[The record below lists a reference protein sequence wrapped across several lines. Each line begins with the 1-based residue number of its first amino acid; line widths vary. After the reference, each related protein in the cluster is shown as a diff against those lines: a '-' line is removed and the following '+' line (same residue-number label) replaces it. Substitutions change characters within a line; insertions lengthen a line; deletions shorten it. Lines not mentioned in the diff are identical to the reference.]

1 MVPDQSLA
9 HFVTIGWLLDGVDAG
24 RIPKPAAI
32 TPPDEAMADLRLS
45 FRQEAAALDLD
56 AAKCVPVRSG
66 DVWSLE
72 PGQRIVMRAPSG
84 SVRVLPA
91 EEGVF
96 KTTPFRIVTVAG
108 ANVVAV
114 RPVKFRL
121 TVDVPD
127 VPVAQVCADRAIVDA
142 AQAA

>member
-1 MVPDQSLA
+1 
-9 HFVTIGWLLDGVDAG
+9 
-24 RIPKPAAI
+24 
-32 TPPDEAMADLRLS
+32 
-45 FRQEAAALDLD
+45 
-56 AAKCVPVRSG
+56 
-66 DVWSLE
+66 
-72 PGQRIVMRAPSG
+72 MRAPSG